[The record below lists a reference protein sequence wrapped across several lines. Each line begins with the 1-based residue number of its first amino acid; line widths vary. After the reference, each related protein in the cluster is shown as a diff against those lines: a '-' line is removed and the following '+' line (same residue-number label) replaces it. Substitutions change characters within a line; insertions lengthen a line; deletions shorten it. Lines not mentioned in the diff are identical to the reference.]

1 MKLSY
6 LLKECTP
13 LWRRSLDPASDPGS
27 DPEITSIHND
37 SRDVKPGGLFIAV
50 RGFKIDGHD
59 YVEDALERGAAA
71 VVVQQ
76 RVPGKQRMVEVA
88 DTRKAMAS
96 IAARFYDN
104 PSESMCLV
112 GITGTN
118 GKTTTSFI
126 LESIF
131 AQAGH
136 CVGVIGTVNF
146 RYRGKLFNNPVTTP
160 ESIDLQRIL
169 AQMKAAQVSHVVMEV
184 SSHSIDLHR
193 VRNCRF
199 DAGVFTNLTQDHLD
213 YHRTMGRYFAC
224 KRRFFTRIL
233 PSGPKALTAMAVINL
248 DDEKGQALR
257 DAAATKVVTTG
268 RDSRA
273 DVCALDL
280 AETITGTTGIL
291 KIDGAP
297 YPFSSALVGA
307 FNVENILSAAGA
319 AHAIGIDPQVIVRGI
334 EGCKGVPGR
343 LERVEPDNGRHV
355 FVDYAHTPDAL
366 MSILETLKAQ
376 APKRIIT
383 VVGCGGDRDRS
394 KRPIMGQIAAT
405 LSDVAIITSDNPR
418 SEDPHGII
426 QEILKGID
434 TALCPEL
441 KPDQL
446 KTGNGFFVEPDR
458 RKALELAVAAS
469 TPGDILVAA
478 GKGHETYQI
487 LKGGTIHF
495 DDREILS
502 SALAGVQGLGETL

>member
-13 LWRRSLDPASDPGS
+13 LWRRSLDPAFDPGS
-27 DPEITSIHND
+27 DPEITSLHND

-59 YVEDALERGAAA
+59 YVQDALGRGAAA
-71 VVVQQ
+71 VVVQE
-76 RVPGKQRMVEVA
+76 RVQGRKRMVEVA

-96 IAARFYDN
+96 ISARFYDN

-126 LESIF
+126 LESIL

-136 CVGVIGTVNF
+136 RVGVIGTVNF
-146 RYRGKLFNNPVTTP
+146 RYRGKTFDNPVTTP

-169 AQMKAAQVSHVVMEV
+169 ARMKAAEVTHVVMEV

-193 VRNCRF
+193 VRNCWF

-224 KRRFFTRIL
+224 KRRFFTRML
-233 PSGPKALTAMAVINL
+233 PSGPKALTATAVINL
-248 DDEKGQALR
+248 DDAKGPALR
-257 DAAATKVVTTG
+257 DAAATRVVTTG
-268 RDSRA
+268 RNPRA
-273 DVCALDL
+273 DVCAVDL
-280 AETITGTTGIL
+280 VETITGTTGIL
-291 KIDGAP
+291 KIEGNP

-319 AHAIGIDPQVIVRGI
+319 AHSIGIDPLTIVQGVELCR
-334 EGCKGVPGR
+334 GVPGR
-343 LERVEPDNGRHV
+343 LERVTPDGGRHV

-366 MSILETLKAQ
+366 ISILETLRAQ
-376 APKRIIT
+376 APRRIIT

-394 KRPIMGQIAAT
+394 KRPIMGEIAAT
-405 LSDVAIITSDNPR
+405 LSDLAIITSDNPR

-434 TALCPEL
+434 TARCPEL
-441 KPDQL
+441 TPDQL
-446 KTGNGFFVEPDR
+446 TTGNGFFVAADR
-458 RKALELAVAAS
+458 KTALETAAAAS

-478 GKGHETYQI
+478 GKGHETYQV
-487 LKGGTIHF
+487 LKGSTIHF
-495 DDREILS
+495 DDREILA
-502 SALAGVQGLGETL
+502 SAFAGLQGPGGTP